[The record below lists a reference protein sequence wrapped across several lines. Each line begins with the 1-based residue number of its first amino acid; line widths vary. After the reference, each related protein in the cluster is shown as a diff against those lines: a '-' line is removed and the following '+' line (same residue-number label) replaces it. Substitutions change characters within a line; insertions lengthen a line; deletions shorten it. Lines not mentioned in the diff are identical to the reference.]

1 MPSQIHGHQQPKVG
15 DGKVF
20 DAGHQT
26 GSRKMLTGK
35 RQMNQSDF
43 IYNSPVTIP
52 THIVTWTQGHLLPT

>member
-15 DGKVF
+15 DGKAL

-43 IYNSPVTIP
+43 IYNSPITTP
-52 THIVTWTQGHLLPT
+52 TPIVTQTQGHLLPT